1 MGLQTGFKQAYAVMA
16 AEDVCEYEAAILKR
30 YNINEETYRVCF
42 WAVAWMP
49 EEGYSGNGPV
59 AEVDERV
66 HIHGGGHAGGG
77 SRADAQLTP
86 S

>member
-1 MGLQTGFKQAYAVMA
+1 MRR
-16 AEDVCEYEAAILKR
+16 I
-30 YNINEETYRVCF
+30 YRVHF
-42 WAVAWMP
+42 PGTARKP
-49 EEGYSGNGPV
+49 EEGYAGNGPV

-66 HIHGGGHAGGG
+66 HIHGGGHGGGG